1 MHTAT
6 EPAVVVAGDAFVD
19 LTSTTSATGG
29 PAYEP
34 HPGGSC
40 LNVAVGLA
48 RQGVPTS
55 LLARVSTDGFG
66 TLLRRHLAASG
77 VRDQHLIA
85 TTDLTGLAVADLT
98 DGQAG
103 YSFHTAGSADRG
115 LRPEDVSMA
124 RSGFPAA
131 AALHLGS
138 VALIQEPQAST
149 LVGLL
154 RDESGRR
161 LISLDPNVRPSL
173 IPDRGHFLESL
184 ADWVGLCDVVKVSE
198 EDLAWCYPGESAASV
213 AERWVELGAALVV
226 VTSGADGAWGR
237 TTTATAQ
244 VRTPEV
250 AVVDTVGAGDA
261 FTAGMLA
268 EFYRAG
274 RLTRGGVESL
284 DSRALTRV
292 LQAAA
297 AVAADTCTRAGAEPP
312 VRAPR

>member
-1 MHTAT
+1 M
-6 EPAVVVAGDAFVD
+6 VVAGDAFVD
-19 LTSTTSATGG
+19 LTTATTAAGG

-77 VRDQHLIA
+77 VLDRHLIT

-103 YSFHTAGSADRG
+103 YTFHTAGSADRG
-115 LRPEDVSMA
+115 LQADDLAEAIAP
-124 RSGFPAA
+124 GLPPT

-149 LVGLL
+149 LIDLM
-154 RDESGRR
+154 RRESGRR

-173 IPDRGHFLESL
+173 IPDRDRYLDAL
-184 ADWVGLCDVVKVSE
+184 AEWVTLCDVVKVSE
-198 EDLAWCYPGESAASV
+198 EDLAWCYPGESIDAV
-213 AERWVELGAALVV
+213 AQRWIGLGAALVV
-226 VTSGADGAWGR
+226 VTAGADGAWGR
-237 TTTATAQ
+237 TAGATAQ
-244 VRTPEV
+244 VPTPRV

-268 EFYRAG
+268 ELHRAG
-274 RLTRGGVESL
+274 RLSRAGVASL
-284 DSRALTRV
+284 DPGTLPQV
-292 LQAAA
+292 LSAAA

-312 VRAPR
+312 FRGSR